1 MNAFWWAI
9 LTAVIWGCVPLLE
22 KAGLVK
28 VTAFV
33 GLFYRSLGVIIGI
46 LILSLFMVKPQEI
59 KAIDLKSASLL
70 ILGGFLASFVG
81 QICFYHSLKAGEIS
95 RVVPVSGTYPL
106 IAFLLGVLLLGEAM
120 TLPKILGAL
129 LVVAGIV
136 VLKLF

>member
-22 KAGLVK
+22 KTGLVR
-28 VTAFV
+28 TTPFV

-46 LILSLFMVKPQEI
+46 LILSLFMVKPQEL
-59 KAIDLKSASLL
+59 KAIDLKSASFL
-70 ILGGFLASFVG
+70 ILGGFLASFVA
-81 QICFYHSLKAGEIS
+81 QLCFYHSLKIGEIS
-95 RVVPVSGTYPL
+95 RVVPVSGSYPL

-129 LVVAGIV
+129 LVVAGIA

>member
-22 KAGLVK
+22 KSGLVK
-28 VTAFV
+28 TTPFV

-46 LILSLFMVKPQEI
+46 CILSLFMVKPQEL
-59 KAIDLKSASLL
+59 KAIDLKSASFL
-70 ILGGFLASFVG
+70 ILGGFLASFVA
-81 QICFYHSLKAGEIS
+81 QICFYHSLKVGEIS

-120 TLPKILGAL
+120 TLSK
-129 LVVAGIV
+129 LVGVSLIVAGVIF
-136 VLKLF
+136 LKL